1 MNWNQI
7 KEKHLCAGDGVCKV
21 VFKKTKKKKF
31 IKFKIMASYF
41 SVLNLESRIS

>member
-7 KEKHLCAGDGVCKV
+7 KKHLCAGGGCKIA
-21 VFKKTKKKKF
+21 FKKKKKKF